1 MAVPDFQTL
10 MRPILVQLQDGQP
23 RAIGDVRAALVSEF
37 SLTGEDLAEELPSG
51 RAKTFYNRVGWATTH
66 LYRTGLLTRPR
77 RAVYAISERGQQVLA
92 TNPERVDLHVL
103 AQFPELG
110 AFRSPRQSAGEDD
123 EPQPL
128 PPPSLAVNGLTVHET
143 TPHELIAT
151 AYRELRAALIA
162 ELLDSIS
169 DQDPGFFEGLVL
181 DVLQAIG
188 YGGSRDDA
196 ADRLGQSGDGGVDGV
211 IREDRLGLDQIYVQA
226 KKWAAPSDVRRSRG
240 SSGRCTASGRPKA
253 SSSLPLPS
261 PAAPATM
268 RTT

>member
-77 RAVYAISERGQQVLA
+77 RRAVYAISERGQQVLA

-128 PPPSLAVNGLTVHET
+128 SPPSLALNGLTV
-143 TPHELIAT
+143 P
-151 AYRELRAALIA
+151 
-162 ELLDSIS
+162 
-169 DQDPGFFEGLVL
+169 
-181 DVLQAIG
+181 
-188 YGGSRDDA
+188 
-196 ADRLGQSGDGGVDGV
+196 
-211 IREDRLGLDQIYVQA
+211 
-226 KKWAAPSDVRRSRG
+226 RRCPTS
-240 SSGRCTASGRPKA
+240 
-253 SSSLPLPS
+253 
-261 PAAPATM
+261 
-268 RTT
+268 